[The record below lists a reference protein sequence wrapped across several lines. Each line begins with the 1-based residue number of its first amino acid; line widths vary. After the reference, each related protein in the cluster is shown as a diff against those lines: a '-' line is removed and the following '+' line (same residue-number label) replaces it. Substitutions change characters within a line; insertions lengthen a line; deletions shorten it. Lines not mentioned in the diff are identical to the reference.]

1 MLHPPASGKLY
12 GYAQVGRY
20 GLGHSLL
27 AWARCLLWCERQGAR
42 MLAPDWFHF
51 RVGPLLR
58 KERDRRSYHRLFQFG
73 DYVNGFRRQWILRTA
88 ERTMATAFEWDDANP
103 MVGDGLVVFQ
113 NLVSMNEETHFH
125 EITGHSARVRVA
137 LTRMTRPE
145 FRPAPLAEPHI
156 AIHVRMGDFGSS
168 VPLEK
173 LRAGAKN
180 ARLPLSWF
188 VSVLSGLREKLGN
201 VPAIVY
207 SDGDDAALAPLL
219 NLAHVRRPPDAQSI
233 TDLLSM
239 AQSRLIISSG
249 SGFSMWGAYLGDSH
263 RICFPGQRL
272 VRVLGAPGVLDRE
285 PEVESAGELD
295 AGFLRSVGRAL
306 SI

>member
-1 MLHPPASGKLY
+1 MPPPRISGKLY

-27 AWARCLLWCERQGAR
+27 AWARCLLWCERQDAR
-42 MLAPDWFHF
+42 MLAPDWRHF
-51 RVGPLLR
+51 RIGPLLR
-58 KERDRRSYHRLFQFG
+58 NERDRRRYHRLFQFG
-73 DYVNGFRRQWILRTA
+73 DYVNGLRRQWVLRTA
-88 ERTMATAFEWDDANP
+88 ERTMATAFDWDDANP
-103 MVGDGLVVFQ
+103 PVGQGLVVFQ

-125 EITGHSARVRVA
+125 EITGHSARVRSA

-145 FRPAPLAEPHI
+145 FRPASPTEPHI
-156 AIHVRMGDFGSS
+156 AIHVRMGDFGES

-173 LRAGAKN
+173 LRSGAKN
-180 ARLPLSWF
+180 ARLPLAWY
-188 VSVLSGLREKLGN
+188 VSLLSGVRAKLGN

-207 SDGDDAALAPLL
+207 SDGDDASLAPLL
-219 NLAHVRRPPDAQSI
+219 RLEGVHRPPRAQSI

-239 AQSRLIISSG
+239 AQSRLVISSG

-272 VRVLGAPGVLDRE
+272 VRVLGETGVLDRE
-285 PEVESAGELD
+285 PEVESAAELD
-295 AGFLRSVGRAL
+295 AGFLQSVGRAL